1 MCKSQ
6 IKTLKLRNRGAVL
19 IYGDSQRTFNHQS
32 HNNLMKHVQ
41 LYGHTRYQSFE
52 KPLFNNVQQRLYAEA
67 VYGLSLYNQE
77 QLQHLPKSKK
87 HEILVIFK
95 KTQEILNIFKQQ
107 VINQQVNPLFQ
118 KFFPKS
124 KVANVMLSVDIDATV
139 KCKIPFK
146 ELNITQQMIA
156 NKLVEMGILPINFY
170 ELT

>member
-6 IKTLKLRNRGAVL
+6 IKTLKIRSRGAVL

-32 HNNLMKHVQ
+32 YSLVKHVQ

-52 KPLFNNVQQRLYAEA
+52 KPLFNNVQQRLYSEA

-87 HEILVIFK
+87 HEILVMFK
-95 KTQEILNIFKQQ
+95 KAQEILNVYKQQ
-107 VINQQVNPLFQ
+107 IVNQQVNSLFQ

-124 KVANVMLSVDIDATV
+124 SIATTIISVDVDPSL
-139 KCKIPFK
+139 KCKLPFK
-146 ELNITQQMIA
+146 ELGITQQMIA
-156 NKLVEMGILPINFY
+156 NKLVEMGVLPINFY